1 MLRNTRVRRFIT
13 EIAWQKKVRYV
24 RTGQDQGNLPR
35 APLDMEYGQDQD
47 QLPRAPLDM
56 EYVNKRNHRAQ
67 STEESTNSHSV
78 MTLSLN

>member
-24 RTGQDQGNLPR
+24 RTGQDQGKLPR

-56 EYVNKRNHRAQ
+56 EYGICQQKKSQ
-67 STEESTNSHSV
+67 STEHRGIYE
-78 MTLSLN
+78 